1 MVAKTAIEKAVKS
14 SDFVVVSRGE
24 YEALLRLKKIKNKRP
39 IDVPLISAKE
49 QRDIEKRYGEPIRR
63 SVKTLRL
70 NKLAEEGLKEY
81 RVGKTELL
89 DSFLKREYPRLY
101 QKYAR

>member
-49 QRDIEKRYGEPIRR
+49 QRDIEKRY
-63 SVKTLRL
+63 
-70 NKLAEEGLKEY
+70 
-81 RVGKTELL
+81 
-89 DSFLKREYPRLY
+89 
-101 QKYAR
+101 